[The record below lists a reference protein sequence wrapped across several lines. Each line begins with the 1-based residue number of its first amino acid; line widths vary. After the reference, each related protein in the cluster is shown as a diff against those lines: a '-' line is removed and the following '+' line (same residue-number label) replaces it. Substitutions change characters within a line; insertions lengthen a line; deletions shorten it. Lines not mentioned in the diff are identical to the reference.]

1 MLPIF
6 LMQIHVVAVCFLQQ
20 EFISGGYKMPAGH
33 AILYMTY
40 LAQRDPDVFD
50 SPDEFKPG
58 RWVSK

>member
-1 MLPIF
+1 
-6 LMQIHVVAVCFLQQ
+6 
-20 EFISGGYKMPAGH
+20 MPAGH